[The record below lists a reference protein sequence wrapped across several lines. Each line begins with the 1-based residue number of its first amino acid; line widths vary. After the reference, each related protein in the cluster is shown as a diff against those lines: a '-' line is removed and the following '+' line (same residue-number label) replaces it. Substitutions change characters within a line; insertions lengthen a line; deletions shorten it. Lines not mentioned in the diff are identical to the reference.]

1 MPQGYAMNGGN
12 GPQSYAQN
20 SSYQRGAVDVAK
32 ELIKE
37 EIDKELDVKQLSS
50 TSVHPFRI
58 ADFGCSTGPN
68 TFVAMKVIREAL
80 EEKLR
85 KEGLA
90 SEVPEF
96 QVFFNDH
103 ISNDFNTLFA
113 SLPPERHYLAAGV
126 PGDFH
131 KVLLPKASLHFA
143 HSSCSLHWLSDVPK
157 EVTDNT
163 SPAWN
168 KGKIHHGGAKKKVL
182 EVYASQFANDL
193 ESFLNARAHE
203 LVDGGLMALVIPAV
217 PDAIRESQTTIVTEK
232 EFEVLGSCLMDLA
245 KKGLVDELKVNM
257 FNLPLYLP
265 SPNEIKTLMKANEHL
280 NVQRMEILSIPG
292 KHVVFSN
299 PSGIALYLRAAL
311 EGLLEKQ
318 FGSDIM
324 DELFELFTQKLAESS
339 SLFNPENQD
348 MVVIFVLLKRKL
360 RT

>member
-1 MPQGYAMNGGN
+1 
-12 GPQSYAQN
+12 
-20 SSYQRGAVDVAK
+20 
-32 ELIKE
+32 
-37 EIDKELDVKQLSS
+37 
-50 TSVHPFRI
+50 
-58 ADFGCSTGPN
+58 
-68 TFVAMKVIREAL
+68 MKVIREAL
-80 EEKLR
+80 EEKVR
-85 KEGLA
+85 KEGLT

-131 KVLLPKASLHFA
+131 KVLLPKTSLHFA
-143 HSSCSLHWLSDVPK
+143 HSSCALHWLSDVPK

-182 EVYASQFANDL
+182 EVYASQFAKDL

-245 KKGLVDELKVNM
+245 KKGLVDELKVDM

-348 MVVIFVLLKRKL
+348 VVVIFVLLKRKK

>member
-1 MPQGYAMNGGN
+1 MPQVYAMNGGN
-12 GPQSYAQN
+12 GPQSYNQN
-20 SSYQRGAVDVAK
+20 SSFQRGAVDVAK

-68 TFVAMKVIREAL
+68 TFVAMKAIREAL

-96 QVFFNDH
+96 EVFFNDH

-131 KVLLPKASLHFA
+131 KVLLPKATLHFA

-182 EVYASQFANDL
+182 EAYASQFAKDL
-193 ESFLNARAHE
+193 DLSSNFDYRFWLTKKKSTLNTKMH
-203 LVDGGLMALVIPAV
+203 LL
-217 PDAIRESQTTIVTEK
+217 Q
-232 EFEVLGSCLMDLA
+232 
-245 KKGLVDELKVNM
+245 GLVDELKVDM

-280 NVQRMEILSIPG
+280 NVQRLEILSIPG

-299 PSGIALYLRAAL
+299 PSGIVLYLRAAL

-348 MVVIFVLLKRKL
+348 LAVIFVLLKRKL

>member
-1 MPQGYAMNGGN
+1 MPQVYAMNGGN
-12 GPQSYAQN
+12 GPQSYNQN
-20 SSYQRGAVDVAK
+20 SSFQRGAVDVAK

-90 SEVPEF
+90 SELLEF

-182 EVYASQFANDL
+182 EAYASQFAKDL

-245 KKGLVDELKVNM
+245 KKGLVDELKVDM
-257 FNLPLYLP
+257 LNLPLYLP

-280 NVQRMEILSIPG
+280 NVQRLEILSIPG

-299 PSGIALYLRAAL
+299 PSGNALYLRAAL

-348 MVVIFVLLKRKL
+348 LVVIFVLLKRKL